1 MAVNAAPQSGY
12 YKQYHHQHHDIKP
25 IYEHQVEYEPVQHK
39 EVEHKKVEQKK
50 VAHKEVEHKKEEQHH
65 EEEHYDH
72 HPQYK
77 FQYKVEDKKHHDF
90 HGHQEHRDKDQ
101 TVGEYWLV
109 EPDGHKRI
117 VKYHVDKKSGFV
129 AQVHRELVKHH

>member
-1 MAVNAAPQSGY
+1 MAANAAPQSGY
-12 YKQYHHQHHDIKP
+12 YQHYHHHHEAP
-25 IYEHQVEYEPVQHK
+25 SVTHHQVEHK
-39 EVEHKKVEQKK
+39 QVEE
-50 VAHKEVEHKKEEQHH
+50 HH

-101 TVGEYWLV
+101 TVGEYWLI
-109 EPDGHKRI
+109 EPDGHHKRI
-117 VKYHVDKKSGFV
+117 VKYRVDKKSGFV
-129 AQVHRELVKHH
+129 AHVYREPVKHY